1 MSATNKK
8 KAPSPLDQT
17 DRDLKKP
24 YIDLNITEQSDS
36 EECSIT
42 AYIDP
47 TPPAQATRG
56 LQESKTDLPD
66 DICVNGY
73 NVHMLHRQ
81 KLSRYRSGGIAL
93 LIRDNISSY
102 VNVNTCSNS
111 NLVLLFTVSKEL
123 YSSNEDRKYG
133 IVYVPPFGSKFASND
148 PFFELQ
154 NDSFPLFWG

>member
-47 TPPAQATRG
+47 TPPAQATPP
-56 LQESKTDLPD
+56 QEQDS
-66 DICVNGY
+66 
-73 NVHMLHRQ
+73 H
-81 KLSRYRSGGIAL
+81 A
-93 LIRDNISSY
+93 SSQ
-102 VNVNTCSNS
+102 VTAD
-111 NLVLLFTVSKEL
+111 T
-123 YSSNEDRKYG
+123 
-133 IVYVPPFGSKFASND
+133 
-148 PFFELQ
+148 
-154 NDSFPLFWG
+154 